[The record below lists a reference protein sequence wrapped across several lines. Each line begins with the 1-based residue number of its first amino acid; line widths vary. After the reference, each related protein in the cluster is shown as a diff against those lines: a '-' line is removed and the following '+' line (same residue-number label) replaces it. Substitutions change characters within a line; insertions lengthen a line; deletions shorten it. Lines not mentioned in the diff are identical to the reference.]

1 MKKIAALLL
10 VLGLAAFNAFA
21 DVNINTATQA
31 QLESL
36 KGVGPAKAKAI
47 IDYRTKN
54 GPFKTLAEL
63 EKVQGIGPG
72 LFKNI
77 KSDVKLSGDTV
88 VKAHDK
94 GEHKGAA
101 KKAEPAAKAEP
112 AKPAMKAEPAKPAT
126 PPAPAAPAAKAEP
139 AKPATPAAPATPP
152 AKADAKGDTK
162 GADKGKK

>member
-10 VLGLAAFNAFA
+10 VLGLTAFNAFA

-31 QLESL
+31 QLETL
-36 KGVGPAKAKAI
+36 KGVGPAKAQAI

-54 GPFKTLAEL
+54 GPFKTLADL

-72 LFKNI
+72 IFKNI

-126 PPAPAAPAAKAEP
+126 PPAPAAKAEP
-139 AKPATPAAPATPP
+139 AKPATPATPAAPA
-152 AKADAKGDTK
+152 AKSDPKGDSK
-162 GADKGKK
+162 AADKGKK

>member
-1 MKKIAALLL
+1 MKKIVALLL
-10 VLGLAAFNAFA
+10 LLGLAAFNAVA

-31 QLESL
+31 QLETL

-54 GPFKTLAEL
+54 GPFKSLAEL

-77 KSDVKLSGDTV
+77 KSDIKLSGETV

-94 GEHKGAA
+94 GQHKGAD
-101 KKAEPAAKAEP
+101 KRAEP
-112 AKPAMKAEPAKPAT
+112 AKPAMKTEPAK
-126 PPAPAAPAAKAEP
+126 PAAPAAKAEP
-139 AKPATPAAPATPP
+139 AKPAAPA
-152 AKADAKGDTK
+152 AKADAKGDSKASDK
-162 GADKGKK
+162 GAKK

>member
-1 MKKIAALLL
+1 MKKIVALLL
-10 VLGLAAFNAFA
+10 GLGLAAFNAVA

-31 QLESL
+31 QLETL

-54 GPFKTLAEL
+54 GPFKSLAEL

-77 KSDVKLSGDTV
+77 KSDIKLSGETV

-94 GEHKGAA
+94 GQHKGAD
-101 KKAEPAAKAEP
+101 KRAEPAKAAMKTEP
-112 AKPAMKAEPAKPAT
+112 AKPA
-126 PPAPAAPAAKAEP
+126 APAAS
-139 AKPATPAAPATPP
+139 
-152 AKADAKGDTK
+152 DK
-162 GADKGKK
+162 GAKK